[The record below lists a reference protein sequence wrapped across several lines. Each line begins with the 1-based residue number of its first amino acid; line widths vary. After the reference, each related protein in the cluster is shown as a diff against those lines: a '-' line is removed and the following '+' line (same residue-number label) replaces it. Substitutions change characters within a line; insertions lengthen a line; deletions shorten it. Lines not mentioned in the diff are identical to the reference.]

1 MILLLCFIT
10 FVARGE
16 IAACFS
22 SDEDVR
28 EMATKLIM
36 MAALMHIF
44 RGSQGY
50 LQGPIRAMGLQKRA
64 SYFAIASY
72 WFLAIPL
79 AAICAFKLD
88 IGVIGLS
95 VGLFFGVVFQACSY
109 LHIVL
114 RQNW

>member
-1 MILLLCFIT
+1 
-10 FVARGE
+10 
-16 IAACFS
+16 
-22 SDEDVR
+22 
-28 EMATKLIM
+28 MATTLIM
-36 MAALMHIF
+36 MAALMHFF

-50 LQGPIRAMGLQKRA
+50 LQGPIRAMGLQKKA

-88 IGVIGLS
+88 LSVIGLS
-95 VGLFFGVVFQACSY
+95 AGLFVGVVFQACSY
-109 LHIVL
+109 LHIVM

>member
-10 FVARGE
+10 FVAREE

-79 AAICAFKLD
+79 AGICAFKLD
-88 IGVIGLS
+88 FGVIGLS
-95 VGLFFGVVFQACSY
+95 VGLFVGVVFQACSY
-109 LHIVL
+109 LHIVM